1 MQRRRVI
8 ETQGITRVKERA
20 IHQWRAKVLT
30 KSVPLLKC
38 VSSYHLQDLRQVKT
52 CLLISTTD
60 CSLFG

>member
-38 VSSYHLQDLRQVKT
+38 VSSYHLQET